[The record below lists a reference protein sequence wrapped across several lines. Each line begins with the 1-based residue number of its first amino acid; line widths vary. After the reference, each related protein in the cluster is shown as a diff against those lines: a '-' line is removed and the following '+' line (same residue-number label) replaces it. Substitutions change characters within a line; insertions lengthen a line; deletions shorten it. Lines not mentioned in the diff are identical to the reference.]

1 MRNYDGLKNKLK
13 LDLIATIS
21 FFPVEI
27 RTECNEVTQN
37 LEEIIDKNIY
47 DYIKIIEHIQT
58 VIAMYKFTLIGHTS
72 EEELKEQRKIPDSRI
87 NLYVE
92 LKRFCEML
100 IEIYRILCDLDL
112 LEIMIQKLKDKG
124 KIETAN
130 FLADVLE
137 KIDTDILNQ
146 GTDGKALNDLYTS
159 LPMVSYELETFSTTD
174 DLFRTTMIII
184 NSIYFDLKTIYR
196 KYE

>member
-1 MRNYDGLKNKLK
+1 MRDYDGLKNKLK

-21 FFPVEI
+21 FFPIET
-27 RTECNEVTQN
+27 RNKCNEVTQK

-47 DYIKIIEHIQT
+47 DYIKIIDNIQT
-58 VIAMYKFTLIGHTS
+58 VIAMYKFTLIEHTS
-72 EEELKEQRKIPDSRI
+72 EEELEEQRRIPDSEV
-87 NLYVE
+87 NFYVE
-92 LKRFCEML
+92 VKRFCEKL
-100 IEIYRILCDLDL
+100 IEIYRLLCDLDL
-112 LEIMIQKLKDKG
+112 LEIMAQKLKDKG

-146 GTDGKALNDLYTS
+146 GTDGKVLNDLYTS
-159 LPMVSYELETFSTTD
+159 LPMISYELETFSMTD

-184 NSIYFDLKTIYR
+184 NSIYFDLKTIY
-196 KYE
+196 E